1 MSRVL
6 RGLGLGFVAMVLV
19 AGCSD
24 KTGGSP
30 VASGGG
36 TPTTQS
42 SSTSTT
48 RPSTTGSNSNIK
60 PCELLSASDQTSL
73 GVGPGKP
80 SSAGNLPTCVWTA
93 SGKFGI
99 TAGLANKGLTGLNG
113 ETVEL
118 PKHKA
123 VKSLE
128 TGGFGGCGVVIGIS
142 DNSSLIITASVIGGG
157 SQEQACPHAID
168 FAKIID
174 PKLP

>member
-6 RGLGLGFVAMVLV
+6 RGLGLGFVAVVLM

-24 KTGGSP
+24 KTGGNP

-48 RPSTTGSNSNIK
+48 RPPTTGATSDIK
-60 PCELLSASDQTSL
+60 LCELLSASDQASL
-73 GVGPGKP
+73 GVGAGKP
-80 SSAGNLPTCVWTA
+80 SSAGNLQTCVWTA

-99 TAGLANKGLTGLNG
+99 TAGLASKGMTGVTG
-113 ETVEL
+113 ESVDL

-123 VKSLE
+123 IKSLE

-157 SQEQACPHAID
+157 AQEQACPHAID